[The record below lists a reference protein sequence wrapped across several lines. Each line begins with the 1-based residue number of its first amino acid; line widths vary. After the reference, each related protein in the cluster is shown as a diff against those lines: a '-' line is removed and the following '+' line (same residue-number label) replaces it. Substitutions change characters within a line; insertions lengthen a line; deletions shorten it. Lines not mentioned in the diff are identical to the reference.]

1 MKIKFCT
8 FLIILI
14 VITGTLSA
22 QMNNRMGRMRAKVE
36 QLEKLKLI
44 EVLNLN
50 EEKSIRFFSRRN
62 KYKIFQKKLLAER
75 DSLYKVLSGM
85 LSSGKEME
93 LVKIKNEIFNLDNK
107 ILVKRR
113 EFLSSLKDILTE
125 KEIAKYILF
134 EYNFKNEIRKQLM
147 KQYKLNKRRM

>member
-1 MKIKFCT
+1 
-8 FLIILI
+8 
-14 VITGTLSA
+14 
-22 QMNNRMGRMRAKVE
+22 
-36 QLEKLKLI
+36 
-44 EVLNLN
+44 
-50 EEKSIRFFSRRN
+50 
-62 KYKIFQKKLLAER
+62 
-75 DSLYKVLSGM
+75 M

-93 LVKIKNEIFNLDNK
+93 LLKIKNEIFNLDNK